1 MTSFQKLITCS
12 EGQKDVHGS
21 PAWNNIFLPSDS
33 NAFYFVDNRLP
44 EHVLRNLVFHISRK
58 PRQLITHIQRIYHCY
73 YANLSEQLFAALVD
87 FLVVLDRRGT
97 KISRR
102 MIIGTRSKLSREQYK
117 SLQAFMVNEMDISAL
132 AGNQYS
138 IFTKGLIGTQDLV
151 QQVASASTKQAYD
164 PLNLAR
170 DYIEYS
176 QLAEARD
183 VLEKAIV
190 NEPHRLEL
198 HQSLLELYKSTQDV
212 SGLKKMV
219 DIFADLNIA
228 MPDDWNELMTLFM
241 SSSNEQ

>member
-1 MTSFQKLITCS
+1 
-12 EGQKDVHGS
+12 
-21 PAWNNIFLPSDS
+21 
-33 NAFYFVDNRLP
+33 
-44 EHVLRNLVFHISRK
+44 
-58 PRQLITHIQRIYHCY
+58 
-73 YANLSEQLFAALVD
+73 
-87 FLVVLDRRGT
+87 
-97 KISRR
+97 
-102 MIIGTRSKLSREQYK
+102 
-117 SLQAFMVNEMDISAL
+117 MVNEMDISAL

-151 QQVASASTKQAYD
+151 QQAASASTKQAYD

>member
-1 MTSFQKLITCS
+1 
-12 EGQKDVHGS
+12 
-21 PAWNNIFLPSDS
+21 
-33 NAFYFVDNRLP
+33 
-44 EHVLRNLVFHISRK
+44 
-58 PRQLITHIQRIYHCY
+58 
-73 YANLSEQLFAALVD
+73 
-87 FLVVLDRRGT
+87 
-97 KISRR
+97 
-102 MIIGTRSKLSREQYK
+102 
-117 SLQAFMVNEMDISAL
+117 MVNEMDISAL

-151 QQVASASTKQAYD
+151 QQVVSASTKQAYD

-212 SGLKKMV
+212 SGFKKMV

-228 MPDDWNELMTLFM
+228 IPDDWNELMTLFM